1 MTFFDTP
8 KDNRTSVSLK
18 DTEKS
23 LLDAASRI
31 LSARITAGQISDAAT
46 IDDMK
51 SAVITA
57 IKMAKM
63 IDRMVQADN
72 EL

>member
-1 MTFFDTP
+1 MSFFDTP
-8 KDNRTSVSLK
+8 KDNRTSVALK
-18 DTEKS
+18 DSEKS

-31 LSARITAGQISDAAT
+31 LSARITAGQIAETAT
-46 IDDMK
+46 VDDMK
-51 SAVITA
+51 AAVITA

-63 IDRMVQADN
+63 IDHMVQADN

>member
-1 MTFFDTP
+1 MSFFDTP
-8 KDNRTSVSLK
+8 KDNRTSVALK

-31 LSARITAGQISDAAT
+31 LSAQITAGQISDAVT